1 MQLNIT
7 LQQYGCNCNINVY
20 NKIMAKLKLTTDETN
35 AWMGL
40 IKAQQYLTDKVE
52 EELKKNGLPP
62 YSWYD
67 ILLELDKAPEGS
79 LRLNELGKKV
89 LLNKYNVTRLID
101 RLEKE
106 KLVSRDACPV
116 DGRGKV
122 ACITSK
128 GRMLRQKMWPIY
140 YNVIKEH
147 FLSNFSTGQLSQF
160 IKCVDRIN
168 SQFKN

>member
-1 MQLNIT
+1 
-7 LQQYGCNCNINVY
+7 
-20 NKIMAKLKLTTDETN
+20 MANLKLTPDETN

-52 EELKKNGLPP
+52 DELKKNGLPP

-67 ILLELDKAPEGS
+67 VLLELDKAPDGS
-79 LRLNELGKKV
+79 LRLNDLGKKV

-106 KLVSRDACPV
+106 GLVSRDACPV
-116 DGRGKV
+116 DGRGKM
-122 ACITSK
+122 ACITPK
-128 GRMLRQKMWPIY
+128 GRMLRQKMWPVY
-140 YNVIKEH
+140 YRVIKEH
-147 FLSNFSTGQLSQF
+147 FLSQFSTDQLGQF
-160 IKCVDRIN
+160 IECIDRIN

>member
-1 MQLNIT
+1 
-7 LQQYGCNCNINVY
+7 
-20 NKIMAKLKLTTDETN
+20 MANLKLTTDETK

-40 IKAQQYLTDKVE
+40 IKAQQHLTDKVE
-52 EELKKNGLPP
+52 EKLKKNGLPP

-67 ILLELDKAPEGS
+67 VLLELDKAPEGS

-106 KLVSRDACPV
+106 GLVSRDACPV

-122 ACITSK
+122 ACITGK
-128 GRMLRQKMWPIY
+128 GRMLRQKMWPVY

-147 FLSNFSTGQLSQF
+147 FLSQFNTGQLGQF
-160 IKCVDRIN
+160 IECVDRIN